1 MAQYKS
7 FYKLLES
14 LADKYNDKTA
24 VLYDTFEVS
33 YRKLFDDSVKKA
45 LHLQHFDGNR
55 IAIYGPASYRWIV
68 NLFGTVL
75 AGKDAALVDF
85 FIPHDIRFKMI
96 EKIDADYVLCSTNQY
111 ILSDANGIIING
123 AENDNVDGLTYNADD
138 VKEGNI
144 LLFTAG
150 ENECDKAVVLTLDN
164 IMSAIG
170 YINAHCNCTEDDRVL
185 AQIELSKIF
194 GLLYCLI
201 WPLSCGACICVGR
214 GLRHIDADTY
224 YYDATILPA
233 NPSMAE
239 YLKKIKGF
247 NDNLKNI
254 IIGGAPCPYHLYECL
269 RDRDINV
276 SSVYGTSESTG
287 CIAINYDEDGS
298 YEPFADNTLKLS
310 DDGEIL
316 LSGGCVMK
324 GYYNDEVQTERKL
337 KGGYLHTGDYGR
349 INSSGRLVITK
360 RHPAINSLPTGEK
373 ICRNVINREIESIN
387 GIAESYIMFYDEKL
401 IAVISA
407 IDKSEKVDR
416 FKRKIDKYNDKKGYR
431 WEIQKVVL
439 LDKKL
444 PRKDDGSVDEE
455 ALEKVIDE
463 A

>member
-150 ENECDKAVVLTLDN
+150 ENECDKAVVLTSDN

-298 YEPFADNTLKLS
+298 YLS
-310 DDGEIL
+310 
-316 LSGGCVMK
+316 
-324 GYYNDEVQTERKL
+324 
-337 KGGYLHTGDYGR
+337 
-349 INSSGRLVITK
+349 
-360 RHPAINSLPTGEK
+360 
-373 ICRNVINREIESIN
+373 
-387 GIAESYIMFYDEKL
+387 L
-401 IAVISA
+401 IHI
-407 IDKSEKVDR
+407 
-416 FKRKIDKYNDKKGYR
+416 
-431 WEIQKVVL
+431 
-439 LDKKL
+439 
-444 PRKDDGSVDEE
+444 
-455 ALEKVIDE
+455 
-463 A
+463 

>member
-1 MAQYKS
+1 
-7 FYKLLES
+7 
-14 LADKYNDKTA
+14 
-24 VLYDTFEVS
+24 
-33 YRKLFDDSVKKA
+33 
-45 LHLQHFDGNR
+45 
-55 IAIYGPASYRWIV
+55 
-68 NLFGTVL
+68 
-75 AGKDAALVDF
+75 
-85 FIPHDIRFKMI
+85 
-96 EKIDADYVLCSTNQY
+96 
-111 ILSDANGIIING
+111 
-123 AENDNVDGLTYNADD
+123 
-138 VKEGNI
+138 
-144 LLFTAG
+144 
-150 ENECDKAVVLTLDN
+150 
-164 IMSAIG
+164 MSAIG

-349 INSSGRLVITK
+349 INSSGRLIITK
-360 RHPAINSLPTGEK
+360 RNPAIISLPTGEK

-439 LDKKL
+439 LDMKL